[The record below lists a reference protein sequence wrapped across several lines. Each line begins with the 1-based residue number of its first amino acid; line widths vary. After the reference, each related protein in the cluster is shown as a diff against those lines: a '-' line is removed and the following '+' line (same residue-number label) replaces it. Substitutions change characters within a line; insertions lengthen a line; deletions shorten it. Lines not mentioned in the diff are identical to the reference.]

1 MIKPDLLLITHRIPY
16 PPDKGDKIRSWNL
29 LRHLCGQ
36 WRVHLGC
43 FVDDA
48 VDQIHQPFLDS
59 MTGSTHFVPLNPTL
73 AKIRSASGLLTGKPL
88 SLAYYASSSMQNY
101 VADTRRQF
109 QPAVEIAFSSSMA
122 PFILSDNTSSVRII
136 DFCDSDAE
144 KWRAYAEVKKGIE
157 KFIYSREA
165 KLLADCETKF
175 ANASHTSF
183 AITLAEAALFN
194 NRQGVSKKV
203 DFWENGVD
211 TEYYNPDIECVDKAA
226 IASDMVF
233 VGAMDYQPNIDAVVW
248 FSQEVLPYI
257 QENLPDA
264 TFTIVG
270 SKPTTLVRQLEK
282 QDGIHVTGR
291 VSDVRP
297 WLKSAKIVV
306 APLRVARGIQNK
318 VLEAMAMSKSVIATT
333 DAATGISA
341 EPKKEIM
348 IVDNPDAMANTI
360 LNFLQQPE
368 KRSAMGSAAR
378 NCVLKNYSWSS
389 KLQRLD
395 SVLADKVTT

>member
-1 MIKPDLLLITHRIPY
+1 
-16 PPDKGDKIRSWNL
+16 
-29 LRHLCGQ
+29 
-36 WRVHLGC
+36 
-43 FVDDA
+43 
-48 VDQIHQPFLDS
+48 
-59 MTGSTHFVPLNPTL
+59 
-73 AKIRSASGLLTGKPL
+73 
-88 SLAYYASSSMQNY
+88 
-101 VADTRRQF
+101 
-109 QPAVEIAFSSSMA
+109 
-122 PFILSDNTSSVRII
+122 
-136 DFCDSDAE
+136 
-144 KWRAYAEVKKGIE
+144 
-157 KFIYSREA
+157 
-165 KLLADCETKF
+165 
-175 ANASHTSF
+175 
-183 AITLAEAALFN
+183 
-194 NRQGVSKKV
+194 
-203 DFWENGVD
+203 
-211 TEYYNPDIECVDKAA
+211 
-226 IASDMVF
+226 
-233 VGAMDYQPNIDAVVW
+233 MDYQPNIDAVVW

-297 WLKSAKIVV
+297 WLESAKIVV